1 MQNKDGWWVHDDEVD
16 KWYKKWSKEKGDY
29 QDYLIPYLLQS
40 VKEKKVALDIGACY
54 GAVSHGLAKEFETVH
69 AFEINPEFIEP
80 LQKNL
85 EDCDNV
91 IIHNV
96 GLGETNRKVKYQ
108 HKITGGRSRVYLKNG
123 VLSKNFDREWIR
135 KFEDEHP
142 FEHKKYMELEVK
154 KLDDYE
160 FDRVDLIKI
169 DVEFME
175 PLVIFGALET
185 IKKHRPVIVSES
197 ILDFQKVIICFLLED
212 CLGYVRR
219 QSKNSDHTW
228 VPSEKEL

>member
-1 MQNKDGWWVHDDEVD
+1 MKKINGWWLHDDEND
-16 KWYKKWSKEKGDY
+16 KWYNTWSIEKGDY
-29 QDYLIPYLLQS
+29 QDYIVPYLHQY
-40 VKEKKVALDIGACY
+40 VKEKKVALDIGANY

-85 EDCDNV
+85 EGCDNV

-96 GLGETNRKVKYQ
+96 GLGEANRKVKYD
-108 HKITGGRSRVYLKNG
+108 HKSSGGRSRVYLKSDG
-123 VLSKNFDREWIR
+123 ALSKNLGWIR
-135 KFEDEHP
+135 KFENKHGHLEHC
-142 FEHKKYMELEVK
+142 KDMELEVK

-169 DVEFME
+169 DVECME

-185 IKKHRPVIVSES
+185 IKKHKPVIVSEA
-197 ILDFQKVIICFLLED
+197 LVDFQKDLLCFLLQD
-212 CLGYVRR
+212 CLGYVRQ
-219 QSKNSDHTW
+219 QSKNRDHTW
-228 VPSEKEL
+228 TPPQND

>member
-1 MQNKDGWWVHDDEVD
+1 MKNKNGWWVHDDERD
-16 KWYKKWSKEKGDY
+16 KWYKTWSKEKGDY
-29 QDYLIPYLLQS
+29 QDYLIPYLHQY

-96 GLGETNRKVKYQ
+96 GLGETNRKVRYQ
-108 HKITGGRSRVYLKNG
+108 HKKTGGRSRVLLEDGILADNFNG
-123 VLSKNFDREWIR
+123 EWIR
-135 KFEDEHP
+135 KFEDDHNHI
-142 FEHKKYMELEVK
+142 EHKKYMELEVK

-169 DVEFME
+169 DVECME

-185 IKKHRPVIVSES
+185 IKKHKPVIVAEA
-197 ILDFQKVIICFLLED
+197 LLPLHKEVMGFLLQD
-212 CLGYVRR
+212 CLGYIRQ
-219 QSKNSDHTW
+219 QSKARDHTW
-228 VPSEKEL
+228 VPSKND